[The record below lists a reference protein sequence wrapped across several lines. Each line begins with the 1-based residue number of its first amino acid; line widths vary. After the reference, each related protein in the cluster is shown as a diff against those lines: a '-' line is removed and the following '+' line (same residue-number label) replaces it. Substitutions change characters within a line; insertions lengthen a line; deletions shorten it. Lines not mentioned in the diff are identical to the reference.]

1 MHTLRVTCMEVHME
15 SAFRLRRWL
24 VRAVL
29 LAAIAAPA
37 ILGADGL
44 IIVQNPGDSVP
55 GHFSFA
61 PLSVTYHHVSVA
73 ITDLAAVTTV
83 DEEFYNPGDQRLE
96 GTYMFPLPAGAQ
108 IDSFSMDIN
117 GTMTKAELLPAD
129 KARAFYEDIV
139 RKMKDPALLEYVG
152 RGAFQLRIYPIE
164 PRSGKRIII
173 KYSQLLTN
181 DGGLVT
187 YTYPLNTEKFSSAAL
202 KDASVSVTL
211 DGKQPLRSVYCP
223 SHPAEIRR
231 DGDRRAVVGWEG
243 RDVWPDSDFTVMF
256 SRTPS
261 PLGIDLQAVRST
273 TDDGYF
279 MLLASPGA
287 VPDAGG
293 VQPKDICFVLD
304 TSGSMAGAKLQQ
316 AKKAIE
322 FCLANLGTQDRFEI
336 VRFSTEAEPFFGSL
350 VPADKSHVDQAVSFV
365 ESLNPIGGTAIEDAL
380 DRALALRASG
390 GAGAARPYLVI
401 FLTDG
406 LPTVGETSEDT
417 LVARASRAGSGTRIF
432 TFGIGNDVNTHLL
445 DRIASETRAVSQYV
459 LPKEDIEVK
468 LSSFYA
474 KIRDPVLS
482 GLSLSINGSGIRV
495 TRLQPSTLPDLFS
508 GDMLVVFGRYSGSG
522 TATARITGTFNG
534 TQKEFSAQVTFP
546 AHTGADTFVP
556 RMWATRRVGWLLDE
570 MRLHGESGEL
580 RDEVIRLARD
590 FGIVTPYTAY
600 LVVEDEE
607 QRNVPAQMR
616 SFQDLEKDKGAMDD
630 AQSRLD
636 SVRKEATSEASRAG
650 APAVANSQA
659 LQDLKSSTNL
669 QQSLQGQGLAR
680 PASPSAVPGGYRD
693 FRTQNYA
700 QQAQVVN
707 GRAFYLNGTTW
718 TDSTAQA
725 GKKLAQMQ
733 LKFAS
738 ADYFTFMS
746 KHPDAA
752 QWLALGSN
760 VDLVVD
766 GVLVSVRE

>member
-1 MHTLRVTCMEVHME
+1 M
-15 SAFRLRRWL
+15 
-24 VRAVL
+24 
-29 LAAIAAPA
+29 AAIAAPA
-37 ILGADGL
+37 MLGADGL
-44 IIVQNPGDSVP
+44 IIVENPGDSVP

-83 DEEFYNPGDQRLE
+83 DEEFYNPGSQRLE

-108 IDSFSMDIN
+108 IDSFSLDIN

-129 KARAFYEDIV
+129 KARAFYEEIV
-139 RKMKDPALLEYVG
+139 RTMKDPALLEYVG

-173 KYSQLLTN
+173 TYSQLLTN

-187 YTYPLNTEKFSSAAL
+187 YTYPLNTERFSSAAL
-202 KDASVSVTL
+202 KDVSVSVTL

-223 SHPAEIRR
+223 SHPAEIHR

-243 RDVWPDSDFTVMF
+243 RDVWPDTDFTVMW

-273 TDDGYF
+273 TGDGYF
-279 MLLASPGA
+279 MLLASPGS

-304 TSGSMAGAKLQQ
+304 TSGSMAGAKMGQ

-322 FCLANLGTQDRFEI
+322 FCLANLGRQDRFEI
-336 VRFSTEAEPFFGSL
+336 VRFSTEAEPLFGSL
-350 VPADKSHVDQAVSFV
+350 VPADKDHVDKAVSFV
-365 ESLNPIGGTAIEDAL
+365 DGLSAIGGTAIGDAL
-380 DRALALRASG
+380 DSALALRTPG
-390 GAGAARPYLVI
+390 GTRPYLVI

-406 LPTVGETSEDT
+406 IPTVGETGEDT
-417 LVARASRAGSGTRIF
+417 LVAEASRAGSGARIF

-482 GLSLSINGSGIRV
+482 GLSLDITGTGIRV
-495 TRLQPSTLPDLFS
+495 TQLQPAVLPDLFS
-508 GDMLVVFGRYSGSG
+508 GDMLVVFGRYTGSG

-534 TQKEFSAQVTFP
+534 APREFSAEVTIP
-546 AHTGADTFVP
+546 ARTGADSFVP
-556 RMWATRRVGWLLDE
+556 RMWATRRVGWLLDQ
-570 MRLHGESGEL
+570 MRLHGESDEL

-600 LVVEDEE
+600 LVVEDEAR
-607 QRNVPAQMR
+607 RNVPEQIR

-630 AQSRLD
+630 VQARLD
-636 SVRKEATSEASRAG
+636 SVRKEAASEASRAG
-650 APAVANSQA
+650 APAVANSMA
-659 LQDLKSSTNL
+659 LQDLTSSTNI
-669 QQSLQGQGLAR
+669 QQSSQGEGLAR
-680 PASPSAVPGGYRD
+680 PASPNAAPGGYRD
-693 FRTQNYA
+693 FQTRNYA
-700 QQAQVVN
+700 QQAQMVN
-707 GRAFYLNGTTW
+707 GRAFYLNGNIW

-725 GKKLAQMQ
+725 VKKLAQIQ
-733 LKFAS
+733 LRFAS
-738 ADYFTFMS
+738 ADYFAFMA

-760 VDLVVD
+760 LDLVVD
-766 GVLVSVRE
+766 GVLVSIRE